1 MRKTIKMTES
11 SVLYR
16 KIDEL
21 GLAGLDRT
29 EAIAALQ
36 SADRLAE
43 SIYWVFE
50 KFARIAAWM
59 TPGAGLKHQ

>member
-1 MRKTIKMTES
+1 MRKTIGMTES

-21 GLAGLDRT
+21 GLSGPDRT

-36 SADRLAE
+36 TADRLANA
-43 SIYWVFE
+43 IYWVFE
-50 KFARIAAWM
+50 KFVRGAAWM
-59 TPGAGLKHQ
+59 TPGASFKHQ